1 MKLAA
6 LFISTFICGFVIYLA
21 ELPAQKVYDCK
32 YVSYPNAIDIP
43 QHVIHECQKRKL
55 I

>member
-1 MKLAA
+1 MIYVA

-21 ELPAQKVYDCK
+21 ELPTQKVYDCK
-32 YVSYPNAIDIP
+32 YVSYPMAVDVP
-43 QHVIHECQKRKL
+43 QQVIHECQKRKL

>member
-6 LFISTFICGFVIYLA
+6 LLISTFICGFVIYLA

-32 YVSYPNAIDIP
+32 YVTYPISIDVP
-43 QHVIHECQKRKL
+43 QHVIHKCQKRNL
-55 I
+55 T